1 MKNIKLKYIILFIMT
16 LFVFTSTKV
25 YAASANISASTTNAY
40 VGDNVTIN
48 VNVFAGAWN
57 LNVTG
62 SVSASIV
69 GYDEDANVTTNK
81 SYTLD
86 TSRPGTY
93 TITLSGDITDYD
105 SEITT
110 YPNQVVTV
118 TVSER
123 PVVPDNKPEPSQP
136 ATNNTNTNNNSNY
149 NNKNNINNNTQNEEV
164 AEQPQE
170 EVVEEKKLNITK
182 FEIVGYEILF
192 SPDKYSYS
200 IDVLDGVS
208 DLYIIVEGED
218 IETTGTGRVSIS
230 GLNEIT
236 ISVKYNEVVY
246 NYKIKLNKVN
256 PRKITAAVNTP
267 IDESWTTRE
276 KILLST
282 TLIFGVSTFG
292 FCTVHFVG
300 KNKKKRLSV
309 KSV

>member
-25 YAASANISASTTNAY
+25 YAASANISVSTTNAY

-48 VNVFAGAWN
+48 VNVFAGSWN

-105 SEITT
+105 SEVTT
-110 YPNQVVTV
+110 YPSQSVTV
-118 TVSER
+118 TVVER
-123 PVVPDNKPEPSQP
+123 PVVQEVQPEPNKP
-136 ATNNTNTNNNSNY
+136 ATSNTNNNNYSN
-149 NNKNNINNNTQNEEV
+149 NSNKNNTATKKEEV
-164 AEQPQE
+164 VEEPKE

-236 ISVKYNEVVY
+236 ITVKYNEVVY
-246 NYKIKLNKVN
+246 NYKVKLNKVN
-256 PRKITAAVNTP
+256 PRKLTASVDNSV
-267 IDESWTTRE
+267 DESWTIRE

-292 FCTVHFVG
+292 LCTVHFVG

-309 KSV
+309 KLV